1 MAIKRISNTSSTTKE
16 TFMDRSTVFFS
27 ALALFGAVALAAPMV
42 NAQVPQQAAG
52 NAAVEASRISS
63 GEVVK
68 VDKDSAKITI
78 KHGPLDNL
86 NMPGM
91 TMAFKVKDAAMLS
104 QVKAG
109 DKISFIAEKVNGAL
123 TVTKQELA
131 K

>member
-1 MAIKRISNTSSTTKE
+1 MATKRISNTNSSTKE
-16 TFMDRSTVFFS
+16 IFMNRLPAFFS
-27 ALALFGAVALAAPMV
+27 ALALFAGVALAAPMV
-42 NAQVPQQAAG
+42 NAQVPQQAA
-52 NAAVEASRISS
+52 AEASRISS

-68 VDKDSAKITI
+68 VDKDAAKITI
-78 KHGPLDNL
+78 KHGPLANL

-109 DKISFIAEKVNGAL
+109 DKISFVAEKVNGTL